1 MTWSVN
7 IVTLFPEMFPGTLG
21 HSLAG
26 RALQEKVW
34 EYNTIQPRDFA
45 TGVHKSVDDTAFGG
59 GAGMILRADIMDAAL
74 ASIPYIQHMPIIYL
88 SPRGKPLTQE
98 MVKKFTKI
106 PKITLICGR
115 YEGIDERLLQH
126 WRVEEISIGD
136 YILSGGELGA
146 QVFLDACVRLL
157 PGVMGGADSHLEE
170 TFEENLLEYPQYT
183 RPQVWNDMAVPDV
196 LVSGHHQKI
205 RQWRRSQSEEL
216 TKQRRPDL
224 WSLYVKDYKK
234 D

>member
-7 IVTLFPEMFPGTLG
+7 IITLFPDMFPGTLG

-34 EYNTIQPRDFA
+34 EYNTVQPRDFA
-45 TGVHKSVDDTAFGG
+45 VGVHKSVDDTAFGG

-74 ASIPYIQHMPIIYL
+74 TSIPDIQHMPIVYL
-88 SPRGKPLTQE
+88 SPRGKPLNQE

-126 WRVEEISIGD
+126 WRVEEVSIGD
-136 YILSGGELGA
+136 YILSGGELAA

-170 TFEENLLEYPQYT
+170 TFEEDLLEYPQYT
-183 RPQVWNDMAVPDV
+183 RPQVWKDMAVPDV
-196 LVSGHHQKI
+196 LVSGHHEKI

-224 WSLYVKDYKK
+224 WSLYVKDHKK

>member
-7 IVTLFPEMFPGTLG
+7 IITLFPDMFPGTLG

-26 RALQEKVW
+26 KALQEKVW
-34 EYNTIQPRDFA
+34 EYNAIQPRDFA

-74 ASIPYIQHMPIIYL
+74 TSIPDIQHMPIVYL
-88 SPRGKPLTQE
+88 SPRGKPLNQE

-126 WRVEEISIGD
+126 WRVEEVSIGD
-136 YILSGGELGA
+136 YILSGGELAA

-170 TFEENLLEYPQYT
+170 TFEESLLEYPQYT
-183 RPQVWNDMAVPDV
+183 RPQVWKDMAVPDV
-196 LVSGHHQKI
+196 LVSGHHEKI

-224 WSLYVKDYKK
+224 WSLYVKDHKK